1 VDDDVYFRTAVG
13 VEKYRMVVGDEDDK
27 GGGVVVGVGDNRIDN
42 VVEATLDGVAVV
54 RDDIVDSGHG
64 HGHVPAVMGREL
76 HHRSGRHHR
85 AEEEEG
91 DDTENIRT
99 VPLGAHHC
107 RVLLEHPLL
116 VAALNLSVAKEGGGK
131 DRQHP
136 LVGVA
141 AVVDRVAAT

>member
-1 VDDDVYFRTAVG
+1 
-13 VEKYRMVVGDEDDK
+13 
-27 GGGVVVGVGDNRIDN
+27 
-42 VVEATLDGVAVV
+42 VVEATLVAVV

-76 HHRSGRHHR
+76 HHCSGRHHR
-85 AEEEEG
+85 AEEEG

-99 VPLGAHHC
+99 APPGAHHC

-116 VAALNLSVAKEGGGK
+116 VAVLNLSVAKEGGEK